1 VSKASPSM
9 QQSSFARR
17 NRRLLAAI
25 EGLESRAYLNG
36 VVFGTPVTTSAAGA
50 GIAPMYTDLVD
61 LNGDGKADLITSNVA
76 TGANSISILLNN
88 PNGTPDQDG
97 TFSPLRQFPVT
108 FSPLTIVDG
117 QNQDGSKVIAVGS
130 TSDNSVEVITEATV
144 SANPAFTAQ
153 TLTTT
158 NNTLTN
164 TQSITL
170 GDFFGNGLQDIAAA
184 SFDSNSGASSN
195 NVAIFRNNGDG
206 TFTDVQT
213 LSVPHAH
220 VASITSF
227 KQANG
232 VVDLAVA
239 DSDDNKV
246 TVLMNNGSGAFS
258 VSPTEYAVGSTPV
271 TIKSGEFN
279 QSQNT
284 FDDLVT
290 ANATGASVTV
300 LLGDGNGGF
309 AGSKTTALS
318 GVAAGGGPLKVRV
331 ANLNAD
337 NNPDLL
343 GLLPNGSNGDAEV
356 LLGNGDGTFHVGS
369 IIPSTGDGQTKTSIA
384 AGDLAGSGLTGLVLA
399 DKSQVIGLVNVTNQ
413 DHTPPTAT
421 VSSATTS
428 GAGSDTIQFV
438 VNYSDNTQIDA
449 TTINSNNITVTDPSG
464 AARPVTLVSSNLGN
478 GALVSATY
486 SIPATGGALGP
497 GDNGAYTVT
506 ATSDAAS
513 AVKDANG
520 NPVAGG
526 QLGTF
531 TVAVSTNGPNLVA
544 GAVKVR
550 FAKSIVSGITRTAG
564 ASVPVV
570 NSGNALAAGKIV
582 INLFANTDPS
592 TINGGTQISSITRN
606 VRLRPGA
613 RTAFAFP
620 AFKWPAGLSGN
631 YFLVA
636 QVNATNTVAETTPA
650 DNIGA
655 SATAASVA
663 APFVTLLNLWNGR
676 IPASFKLGRRVV
688 LSVLEQNTGN
698 VTAKGAGTATVQ
710 ASPDGQ
716 TSDATTLATV
726 PVHILA
732 AAGHK
737 QAVPVAFTV
746 PSSLP
751 SGTYKLIVTISFP
764 GDTNTGDDL
773 AVSSATVTV

>member
-1 VSKASPSM
+1 M

-36 VVFGTPVTTSAAGA
+36 VVFDTPRTTPGGTTM
-50 GIAPMYTDLVD
+50 APMYTDLVD
-61 LNGDGKADLITSNVA
+61 LNGDGKADLITANVA
-76 TGANSISILLNN
+76 TGSVPNSISILF
-88 PNGTPDQDG
+88 GIGDG
-97 TFSPLRQFPVT
+97 TFDTGATAHQFPVN

-130 TSDNSVEVITEATV
+130 TSNNSPSIEVITEATV
-144 SANPAFTAQ
+144 SASPTFTTQ

-164 TQSITL
+164 TQSITM
-170 GDFFGNGLQDIAAA
+170 GDFFGSGLQDIAAA
-184 SFDSNSGASSN
+184 SFDSNSGANSN

-232 VVDLAVA
+232 VIDLAVA

-258 VSPTEYAVGSTPV
+258 VSATEYAVGSTPV

-290 ANATGASVTV
+290 ANFTGGSVTV

-309 AGSKTTALS
+309 NGSKTTALT
-318 GVAAGGGPLKVRV
+318 GVKPGGGPLKVRV

-337 NNPDLL
+337 SNPDLL
-343 GLLPNGSNGDAEV
+343 GLLPNPGSNGDAEV

-369 IIPSTGDGQTKTSIA
+369 IIPSTGNVNGKTSIA
-384 AGDLAGSGLTGLVLA
+384 AGDLGGTGLTGLVLA
-399 DKSQVIGLVNVTNQ
+399 DTGEVIGLVNVTNQ

-421 VSSATTS
+421 VSPATTS

-449 TTINSNNITVTDPSG
+449 TTINSSNITVTDPSG

-550 FAKSIVSGITRTAG
+550 FPATGVVSGITRTAG

-663 APFVTLLNLWNGR
+663 APFVNLLNLWNGR
-676 IPASFKLGRRVV
+676 IPATFKLGRRVV

-698 VTAKGAGTATVQ
+698 STAKGAGTATVQ